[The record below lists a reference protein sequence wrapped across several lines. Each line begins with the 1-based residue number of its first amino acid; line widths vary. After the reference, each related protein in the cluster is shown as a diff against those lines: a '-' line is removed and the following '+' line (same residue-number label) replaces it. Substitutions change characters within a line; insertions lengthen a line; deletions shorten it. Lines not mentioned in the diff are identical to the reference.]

1 MRDKAYRKQQEV
13 KKSYKKFVTEMKQE
27 KFKEPSKKRN
37 NKINLDK
44 IDYNNLSEE
53 DISELEE
60 MVDKEQ
66 S

>member
-37 NKINLDK
+37 NNITAGTSIHHFISGIIN
-44 IDYNNLSEE
+44 SF
-53 DISELEE
+53 LESTI
-60 MVDKEQ
+60 KTY
-66 S
+66 